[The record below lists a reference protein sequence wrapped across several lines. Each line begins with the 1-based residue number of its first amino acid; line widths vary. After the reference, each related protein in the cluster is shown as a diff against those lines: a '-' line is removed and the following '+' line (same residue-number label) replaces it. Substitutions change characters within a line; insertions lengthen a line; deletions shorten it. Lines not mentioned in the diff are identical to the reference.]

1 LDRFITNRQVLAGNK
16 LDMYALTELRSQHDL
31 ALRMAERLIDL
42 IDEYRGDAD
51 APPIALQ
58 FNKLFG
64 LLRVHLAQEDVQ
76 LYPELAASGDR
87 QIANMALAYVSEM
100 GGLASEL
107 ELFAQRWSSSAVIAS
122 DFYGF
127 AEAARELVL
136 RLAFRIERENRH
148 LYPLAEPQPRRAA

>member
-1 LDRFITNRQVLAGNK
+1 
-16 LDMYALTELRSQHDL
+16 MYALPDLRSQHDT
-31 ALRMAERLIDL
+31 ALRMADRLIDL

-51 APPIALQ
+51 AAPLALQ

-76 LYPELAASGDR
+76 LYPELVNSDDR
-87 QIANMALAYVSEM
+87 QVASMAGAYISEM

-122 DFYGF
+122 DFFEF

-136 RLAFRIERENRH
+136 RLAVRIEREERY
-148 LYPLAEPQPRRAA
+148 LYPLAENPARKAA

>member
-1 LDRFITNRQVLAGNK
+1 
-16 LDMYALTELRSQHDL
+16 MYALSELRSQHDA
-31 ALRMAERLIDL
+31 ALHMAERLIDM

-51 APPIALQ
+51 APPVALQ
-58 FNKLFG
+58 FNRLFG

-76 LYPELAASGDR
+76 LYPDLVASGDH
-87 QIANMALAYVSEM
+87 QTANVALAYVLEM

-122 DFYGF
+122 DFFGF

-136 RLAFRIERENRH
+136 QLAFRIERENRH
-148 LYPLAEPQPRRAA
+148 LYPLAETRARKAA